1 MNNLEKRTAISLAA
15 VYAVRM
21 LGLFMILPVFTLY
34 AKSIPDT
41 TPFLIGLTIGVYGLT
56 QATLQ
61 IPLGLLSD
69 KIGRKPVIVGGLMI
83 FAIGSVVAALATNIE
98 TLILGRAIQG
108 SGAIAAATMALA
120 ADLTR
125 EEHRAKVMAVIG
137 MTIGVSFSIAM
148 IVGPIISE
156 WAGLSGIFWVTT
168 ALALIGI
175 LLILFIVP
183 QPPSL
188 HSHRDAGIIKG
199 YLLSAL
205 RNPTLI
211 RMNIGVFILHT
222 ILSANF
228 IVIPLIFRDSLG
240 FASIEHWKIYLPVLL
255 LSFILSIPLIIMAEK
270 YQKIKPLFIGS
281 VILLIIAQFTM
292 GLMTNTPL
300 TLLLAFLIF
309 FIGFNFLEAVQPSL
323 VAKYA
328 NVNNKGTAMGIFSTA
343 QFMGIFVGGSLGGL
357 VLNYRGIQGV
367 LFFGAIM
374 AILWLIVALGLPQ
387 PKFYRN
393 VVFKLNKTALA
404 NPNKTSQQLNQMT
417 GIKESAISLEEGT
430 AYLKVDK
437 DQFLEEALKPY
448 KT

>member
-1 MNNLEKRTAISLAA
+1 
-15 VYAVRM
+15 
-21 LGLFMILPVFTLY
+21 
-34 AKSIPDT
+34 
-41 TPFLIGLTIGVYGLT
+41 
-56 QATLQ
+56 
-61 IPLGLLSD
+61 
-69 KIGRKPVIVGGLMI
+69 
-83 FAIGSVVAALATNIE
+83 
-98 TLILGRAIQG
+98 
-108 SGAIAAATMALA
+108 
-120 ADLTR
+120 
-125 EEHRAKVMAVIG
+125 
-137 MTIGVSFSIAM
+137 
-148 IVGPIISE
+148 
-156 WAGLSGIFWVTT
+156 
-168 ALALIGI
+168 
-175 LLILFIVP
+175 
-183 QPPSL
+183 
-188 HSHRDAGIIKG
+188 
-199 YLLSAL
+199 
-205 RNPTLI
+205 
-211 RMNIGVFILHT
+211 MNIGVFILHT